1 MSGLGMGRKR
11 GSTPPPKL
19 ALAIGSRRIMI
30 SHFSQWSRRGDV
42 RAELVTMLGL
52 MPWRNTSYKRRKA
65 WVRSVPF
72 SHVLVKAE

>member
-11 GSTPPPKL
+11 G
-19 ALAIGSRRIMI
+19 RI